1 MKKTLLILLPISIM
15 LFVGACG
22 SSEETDKTSLE
33 EETLSLSED
42 QEKYYLETG
51 NKITA
56 AVFSVLS
63 GELMGAMQADGVPG
77 AMAYCNLQA
86 YPLTDSLSNEFD
98 AHIIRL
104 AERYRNPDNRLQTE
118 MDRKVFAEYDNMD
131 AERFPT
137 AERVK
142 LAGDN
147 SVIFYKPIPLQ
158 PQCMACHGP
167 KSAIGEEN
175 LAYIRELYPD
185 DKAINF
191 APGDLRGMWRVEMKL
206 RTDL

>member
-1 MKKTLLILLPISIM
+1 MKRLLIIIFPISMM
-15 LFVGACG
+15 LFVAACG
-22 SSEETDKTSLE
+22 SGEEREKTSSE
-33 EETLSLSED
+33 KESLSLTED

-51 NKITA
+51 NKITS

-63 GELMGAMQADGVPG
+63 GELMGAMQADGVQG

-118 MDRKVFAEYDNMD
+118 MDRKVFEEYDKMD
-131 AERFPT
+131 ADRLPT

-142 LAGDN
+142 LAGDK

-175 LAYIRELYPD
+175 LAYIRELYPE

-191 APGDLRGMWRVEMKL
+191 APGDLRGMWRVEIKL

>member
-1 MKKTLLILLPISIM
+1 MKKTLLILLPLSIM
-15 LFVGACG
+15 LIVAACG
-22 SSEETDKTSLE
+22 SGEETDKTSSEKETFSLTE
-33 EETLSLSED
+33 E

-51 NKITA
+51 NKITS

-63 GELMGAMQADGVPG
+63 GELMGAMQADGVQG

-104 AERYRNPDNRLQTE
+104 AERYRNPDNRLQTD
-118 MDRKVFAEYDNMD
+118 MDRKVFEEYDNMD
-131 AERFPT
+131 AERLPT

-142 LAGDN
+142 LAGDK